1 MADSTVLWVF
11 VAALITALATG
22 LGALPLL
29 AMKDVPKRWVA
40 LSTAA
45 AGGLM
50 LAACHGLIAE
60 GVEIHPGR
68 TLLGLLLGLGAILVG
83 ERLAAGAPPV
93 PALAAKGIDPA
104 KALLIVGVMT
114 AHSFAEGVGVPGVGG
129 FGHASGSLSDSACG
143 RTVSTTL
150 VILPSTRSVDRT
162 SPGAMSSV
170 VRTMPPA
177 ALRVMPAITSAP
189 NTSPA

>member
-50 LAACHGLIAE
+50 LAACHGVIAE
-60 GVEIHPGR
+60 GVEIHPAR
-68 TLLGLLLGLGAILVG
+68 TLLGLLLVLGAILVA

-104 KALLIVGVMT
+104 EALLIVGVMT
-114 AHSFAEGVGVPGVGG
+114 AHSFAEGVGVGVSFGG
-129 FGHASGSLSDSACG
+129 
-143 RTVSTTL
+143 
-150 VILPSTRSVDRT
+150 
-162 SPGAMSSV
+162 SSV
-170 VRTMPPA
+170 LSTFITAVIAIHNVPVGLAISLLLVPA
-177 ALRVMPAITSAP
+177 GMSVARAAM
-189 NTSPA
+189 